1 MRGLTAVVVV
11 CGLVSVPAVAAAQD
25 GGETQYKDT
34 TTYDFSG
41 DDVSGN
47 LVKPSGSGIQ
57 GEQHGKTSNLIDIRS
72 DFIPEMLKT
81 VENL

>member
-1 MRGLTAVVVV
+1 MRLLTAIALTV
-11 CGLVSVPAVAAAQD
+11 GFLTAPAVVAAQD
-25 GGETQYKDT
+25 GGGSQYKET

-81 VENL
+81 VEDL